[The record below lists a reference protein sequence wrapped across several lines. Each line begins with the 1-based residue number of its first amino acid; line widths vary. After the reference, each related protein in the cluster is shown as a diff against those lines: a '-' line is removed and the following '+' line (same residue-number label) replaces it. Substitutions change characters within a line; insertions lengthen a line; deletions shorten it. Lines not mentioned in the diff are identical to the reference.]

1 MNVVVAK
8 CTLQNADPAQEGGLS
23 RFSNM
28 KQSLRQS
35 MRRIRSSIRVRNRGS
50 IRSSGRR
57 PMSLQRNGKS
67 KKIDEAN
74 RRLEAEMKQEREV
87 STSVQEKIN
96 EYK

>member
-50 IRSSGRR
+50 VRSSGRR

-74 RRLEAEMKQEREV
+74 RRLQEAEMKQEREV
-87 STSVQEKIN
+87 RFVFLN
-96 EYK
+96 VF